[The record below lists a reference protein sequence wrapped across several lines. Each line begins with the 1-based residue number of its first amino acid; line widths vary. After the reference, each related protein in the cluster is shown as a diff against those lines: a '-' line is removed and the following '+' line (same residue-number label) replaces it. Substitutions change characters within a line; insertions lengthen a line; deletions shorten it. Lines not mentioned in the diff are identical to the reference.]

1 MATIQNTIAMQ
12 DRMTPVFN
20 KMIKAMQST
29 MSVMEQVNR
38 ASENALL
45 DDLFREAHNDII
57 KANRS
62 IEELKENMD
71 DVNQS
76 TSRTPTLFNR
86 IGQAAFNV
94 NQILSVTK
102 TALDSISRTANF
114 LDGITQSEAR
124 LNNVNDGLQTTAELQ
139 DMIYKSAQRTGSAYT
154 TVADTVVS
162 LMNNARDAFGS
173 NAEVIAFAEL
183 LNKSFVNAG
192 TSAESASSAMLQL
205 TQALSSGVLQGDE
218 FRSIAESAPA
228 ILNAVADYMGKSR
241 AEVKALSSEGKITAD
256 VVKNA
261 MFAASED
268 INTTFASMLTTFAQ
282 QTQKLKN
289 VAQMAFRDVANTFS
303 NIMNSEQMLTILNSV
318 MSGIQVG
325 AAFAQIAME
334 GLGGAISFVSN
345 VLTVLSPLLGFMA
358 IVLMAIGI
366 THIPT
371 LTMALWAKTKALWAS
386 SVAWLAQ
393 KLAIDAS
400 TTSVWGF
407 ISAMLAAAW
416 PVGLIVLG
424 IIALIS
430 ILNYFGITTDQIVGF
445 VIGLFYMLL
454 ASVYNVVTWM
464 INPFL
469 IFANFLSNLFID
481 PIGAVKMLFLDMAEF
496 VVSKIA
502 WVAKALEGLIN
513 LIPGVEVN
521 MTNGLDNLLN
531 NIQSAKSALSEAT
544 GVKEA
549 KLLEE
554 INLSSAFKNGYEDGV
569 NLTNSISDAF
579 SGLNSLGDMFSG
591 ANQIDYSQ
599 FGANL
604 SSAFKNGYED
614 GVNLTNSISDAFSG
628 LNSLGD
634 MFSGA
639 NQIDYSQFGASVP
652 DLSNGVGISGGSLDS
667 VGRIEDDVTI
677 TDEDIKLLKDIAST
691 DFINSYTT
699 LQPNMTVTF
708 GDVKETAD
716 TNRIIAAI
724 EEMTQE
730 ALSNVIVEE
739 EF

>member
-38 ASENALL
+38 ASENALP

-76 TSRTPTLFNR
+76 TSRTPMLFNR

-599 FGANL
+599 FGA
-604 SSAFKNGYED
+604 
-614 GVNLTNSISDAFSG
+614 
-628 LNSLGD
+628 
-634 MFSGA
+634 
-639 NQIDYSQFGASVP
+639 SVP

>member
-38 ASENALL
+38 ASENALP

-76 TSRTPTLFNR
+76 TSRTPMLFNR

-268 INTTFASMLTTFAQ
+268 INTTFASMPTTFAQ

-325 AAFAQIAME
+325 AAFTQIAME

-599 FGANL
+599 FGA
-604 SSAFKNGYED
+604 
-614 GVNLTNSISDAFSG
+614 
-628 LNSLGD
+628 
-634 MFSGA
+634 
-639 NQIDYSQFGASVP
+639 SVP

>member
-38 ASENALL
+38 ASENALP

-268 INTTFASMLTTFAQ
+268 INTTFASMPTTFAQ

-599 FGANL
+599 FGA
-604 SSAFKNGYED
+604 
-614 GVNLTNSISDAFSG
+614 
-628 LNSLGD
+628 
-634 MFSGA
+634 
-639 NQIDYSQFGASVP
+639 SVP

>member
-38 ASENALL
+38 ASENALP

-268 INTTFASMLTTFAQ
+268 INTTFASMPTTFAQ

-325 AAFAQIAME
+325 AAFAQIAIE

-599 FGANL
+599 FGA
-604 SSAFKNGYED
+604 
-614 GVNLTNSISDAFSG
+614 
-628 LNSLGD
+628 
-634 MFSGA
+634 
-639 NQIDYSQFGASVP
+639 SVP

>member
-38 ASENALL
+38 ASENALP

-268 INTTFASMLTTFAQ
+268 INTTFASMPTTFAQ

-303 NIMNSEQMLTILNSV
+303 NIMNSEQMLIILNSV

-554 INLSSAFKNGYEDGV
+554 INLSSAFKNGYE
-569 NLTNSISDAF
+569 N
-579 SGLNSLGDMFSG
+579 
-591 ANQIDYSQ
+591 
-599 FGANL
+599 
-604 SSAFKNGYED
+604 

>member
-268 INTTFASMLTTFAQ
+268 INTTFASMPITFAQ

-599 FGANL
+599 FGA
-604 SSAFKNGYED
+604 
-614 GVNLTNSISDAFSG
+614 
-628 LNSLGD
+628 
-634 MFSGA
+634 
-639 NQIDYSQFGASVP
+639 SVP